1 MHQSLAQ
8 KLQISRQ
15 IKRSHSKTNGLFID
29 KLSLPL
35 MKDNDELGLA
45 LVLGEIRASR
55 EVEEFCWN
63 SANPWAAFDWAD
75 ESSPTTLTLRLNIWT
90 VPLSLDTANHWTFGE
105 RAILYIS
112 ALFPPL
118 RTYMQAVN
126 DNKQALT
133 IRKTIK
139 SEHWIWHAYQ
149 NLCRLKD
156 ASEYL

>member
-55 EVEEFCWN
+55 EVEEFC
-63 SANPWAAFDWAD
+63 
-75 ESSPTTLTLRLNIWT
+75 
-90 VPLSLDTANHWTFGE
+90 
-105 RAILYIS
+105 
-112 ALFPPL
+112 
-118 RTYMQAVN
+118 
-126 DNKQALT
+126 
-133 IRKTIK
+133 
-139 SEHWIWHAYQ
+139 
-149 NLCRLKD
+149 
-156 ASEYL
+156 